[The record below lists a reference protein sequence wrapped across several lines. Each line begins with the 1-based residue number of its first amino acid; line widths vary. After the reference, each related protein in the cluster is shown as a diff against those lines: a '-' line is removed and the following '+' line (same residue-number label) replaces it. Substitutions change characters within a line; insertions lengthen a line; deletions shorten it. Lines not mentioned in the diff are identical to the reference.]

1 MMLKLPLTALPMPQI
16 KRSANYERNKKKDI
30 DAVYYFAICGY
41 ACYEVGNHDISPE
54 VVMMLQIYIMVI
66 PLIALLLFIVSVNIS
81 RN

>member
-1 MMLKLPLTALPMPQI
+1 MKEI
-16 KRSANYERNKKKDI
+16 KKKI
-30 DAVYYFAICGY
+30 LMLFTTFAICGY